1 MGIKYLNS
9 FLRANSPNGI
19 KCIQLSQLSGKKIAV
34 DISIFMYK
42 FETDGSLI
50 ENMYLMLSIFRHY
63 NIIPIFIF
71 DGQPPAEK
79 KELLV
84 KRRED
89 KVTAEKEYKNLKK
102 LLSAGN
108 EKMDD
113 TEKQELISSMD
124 VLKKKFVYI
133 NKEHIAKVKILIRA
147 SGASYYD
154 APGEADELCAMLV
167 IKEQVWACLSED
179 MDMFVYGC
187 PRVLRYLS
195 LMNHTA
201 VMYNLDEILVEL
213 GITIKEF
220 KEICVLSGTD
230 YNVDKNKDKD
240 TGKDNSK
247 LNQTLRLFKKYHKSE
262 NSNSLEFYSWL
273 LVNSNFITNYD
284 ELQKTYSMFE
294 LNNRT
299 DNLKVFENI
308 LIMNGPVVKE
318 MMVSILKDDGFM
330 FPI

>member
-1 MGIKYLNS
+1 
-9 FLRANSPNGI
+9 
-19 KCIQLSQLSGKKIAV
+19 
-34 DISIFMYK
+34 
-42 FETDGSLI
+42 
-50 ENMYLMLSIFRHY
+50 
-63 NIIPIFIF
+63 
-71 DGQPPAEK
+71 
-79 KELLV
+79 
-84 KRRED
+84 
-89 KVTAEKEYKNLKK
+89 
-102 LLSAGN
+102 
-108 EKMDD
+108 
-113 TEKQELISSMD
+113 
-124 VLKKKFVYI
+124 
-133 NKEHIAKVKILIRA
+133 
-147 SGASYYD
+147 
-154 APGEADELCAMLV
+154 
-167 IKEQVWACLSED
+167 
-179 MDMFVYGC
+179 
-187 PRVLRYLS
+187 
-195 LMNHTA
+195 MNHTA